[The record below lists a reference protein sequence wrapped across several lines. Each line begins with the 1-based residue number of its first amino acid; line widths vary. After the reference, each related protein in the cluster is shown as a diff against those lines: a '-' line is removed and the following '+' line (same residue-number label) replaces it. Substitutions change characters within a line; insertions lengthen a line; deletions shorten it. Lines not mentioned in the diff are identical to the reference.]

1 MWIDTKEHFH
11 EITYKTA
18 TFFAVVDRLTRELG
32 IDYAYAM
39 KTDDDSYVALDRIAS
54 YLDIQVGKPDYVGK
68 CVGPREPFRN
78 PSSRYYTS
86 YTEYP
91 EEFFPEYCQ
100 GLGFLLSSHLIE
112 CVVTHMENC
121 RFLKHE
127 DVFIGSLAQRCQVK
141 NTLAVPEYNFRPYRS
156 GCMCD
161 DLQTVHKEM
170 EGLKQDGNSVDDNDL
185 SAAEMAARMIQH
197 RINSDADMIRHYRS
211 HLDSRL
217 ILSSEDISVGDFV
230 EYYFSDEYG
239 WLGADVKNVSNF
251 VIEGKKGTDNS
262 SPWLQVGLYFR
273 MDQEFESVEYMPFWG
288 TMRKSARRQTTD
300 FLGDHISQHTSQSHY
315 KNFETLHQYKRNY
328 SDTAQDNTS
337 KSISPAKGTTS
348 IILQQLDI
356 TENNSLFKEEFYP
369 LLENY
374 LNNVEFANSS
384 STSERCE
391 PESAEATYIK
401 TMRSVMLQLN
411 ETKDYDNFHWG
422 ALHPC
427 PLTLLFYYEQTDAE
441 KFNNFL
447 RFYHRFDNRCIKFAV
462 PWDFVDSDEIALYE
476 QNTGFQ
482 FIRSSARYS
491 NQNKVINDA
500 LGVIRN
506 SYGPYCL
513 VSVND
518 MDHYLLWQH
527 RGGATGLQPASKKFY
542 KYSSYSNAAMLYM
555 YSFLSAP
562 ECGNKNVH
570 ETMVAPCTCLLENN
584 TVYRKID
591 EPFFSEYG
599 ETNMFHPSM
608 NFWVQPEFVDNVGTV
623 FSNLDSPLDAVAHH
637 TMGEHMPSFKL
648 ANPITPSVLHLRRLG
663 GILPS
668 IEKYAE
674 FLDGTRRNQWSSNDG
689 TIAEALACVKNYPRW
704 IIENKRICGK
714 VKEISN
720 ILAILIQRNRCLDA
734 GIDRFVCDNESPCCT
749 TLNTFVNSEA

>member
-1 MWIDTKEHFH
+1 MRSWIVLLAFLLLVHTFSVILLLKDVPSGGLYSLGQERGVLLGGKESMIYPPEPTTDDSAFLAGSTGAFANCSEPKIASLGGDVIAISCHLLQFKVLRQAFSEGRTWNVIVGVLSSSSNAERRKTIRATWTKDRLGIFFIVAGDWSLVAEEFYTFGDLIWIDVEEHYH
-11 EITYKTA
+11 KITYKTA
-18 TFFAVVDRLTRELG
+18 AFFAVVDRVTSELN

-39 KTDDDSYVALDRIAS
+39 KTDDDSYVALDRIEAF
-54 YLDIQVGKPDYVGK
+54 LKHLNDENKAVKPDYIGK
-68 CVGPREPFRN
+68 CNAGVSPIRDIEHK
-78 PSSRYYTS
+78 YYTS
-86 YTEYP
+86 LEEYP
-91 EEFFPEYCQ
+91 ERLFPTFCQ
-100 GLGFLLSSHLIE
+100 GCGFLLSNIFIKCLSSHHNVGVL
-112 CVVTHMENC
+112 

-127 DVFIGSLAQRCQVK
+127 DVFIGLLAQRCNVTNIQFI
-141 NTLAVPEYNFRPYRS
+141 NENHLRQFRTGWS
-156 GCMCD
+156 
-161 DLQTVHKEM
+161 H
-170 EGLKQDGNSVDDNDL
+170 GNSKATAKERERIISNGNPVDDEEL
-185 SAAEMAARMIQH
+185 PMPEMAARMIQH

-562 ECGNKNVH
+562 ECGNKV
-570 ETMVAPCTCLLENN
+570 C
-584 TVYRKID
+584 Y
-591 EPFFSEYG
+591 
-599 ETNMFHPSM
+599 
-608 NFWVQPEFVDNVGTV
+608 
-623 FSNLDSPLDAVAHH
+623 
-637 TMGEHMPSFKL
+637 
-648 ANPITPSVLHLRRLG
+648 SVLNEL
-663 GILPS
+663 
-668 IEKYAE
+668 
-674 FLDGTRRNQWSSNDG
+674 N
-689 TIAEALACVKNYPRW
+689 
-704 IIENKRICGK
+704 
-714 VKEISN
+714 
-720 ILAILIQRNRCLDA
+720 
-734 GIDRFVCDNESPCCT
+734 FVSY
-749 TLNTFVNSEA
+749 